1 MARYIGLLGSDPLYS
16 ASSASVKFRGD
27 AYMSAITGWPN
38 NQILPISRDHP
49 F

>member
-16 ASSASVKFRGD
+16 ANSASVKFRGD
-27 AYMSAITGWPN
+27 AYMRAIAGWSN
-38 NQILPISRDHP
+38 DQILPISRDHP

>member
-16 ASSASVKFRGD
+16 ASCASVKFRGD
-27 AYMSAITGWPN
+27 AYMNAIPGRSN
-38 NQILPISRDHP
+38 NQILPISRNHP